1 MSSPLRFEL
10 QHQDAKTGARA
21 GLLHTRRG
29 IVETPV
35 FMPVGTLA
43 TVKGLTP
50 DLVRSTDA
58 KLVLCNTYHLA
69 LRPGEDIID
78 SLGGLHTFMDWP
90 GPILTDSGGFQV
102 FSLAKMNKVTEQGV
116 VFRSHI
122 DGAELDLTPEK
133 SIEIQQNLVVILP
146 WRLIMWSPCPIAKT
160 RLRMPV
166 TVQRGGRPVAEST
179 PSIPIRRYSQSCRV
193 GLIRH
198 CDASLRGTYRRWI
211 FQGTLWGA

>member
-1 MSSPLRFEL
+1 MGWCQVGIRDDYHRRWVDPPLRCGCVFNGIGRSANELPAAFEL

-116 VFRSHI
+116 VF
-122 DGAELDLTPEK
+122 A
-133 SIEIQQNLVVILP
+133 
-146 WRLIMWSPCPIAKT
+146 PI
-160 RLRMPV
+160 
-166 TVQRGGRPVAEST
+166 ST
-179 PSIPIRRYSQSCRV
+179 
-193 GLIRH
+193 GL
-198 CDASLRGTYRRWI
+198 SWI
-211 FQGTLWGA
+211 